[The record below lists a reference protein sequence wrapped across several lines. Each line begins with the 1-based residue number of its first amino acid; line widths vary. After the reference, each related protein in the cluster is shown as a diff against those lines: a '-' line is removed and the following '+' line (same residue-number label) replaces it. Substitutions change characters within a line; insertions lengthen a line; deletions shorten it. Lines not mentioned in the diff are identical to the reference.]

1 VTGVGCPKPSA
12 TIGAVNPEGPN
23 IPTGCEPLASPAERL
38 ACLRAVLFDLDGTL
52 IDTIELI
59 RVSFRYATEKV
70 LGEALPDKLTMANVG
85 QPLRTQ
91 FEDLA
96 PGRADELTKVYR
108 EFNQAHHDQ
117 LAKAYPGTPEVLQTI
132 ADHGVPMGIVT
143 SKGTEGARRGLELF
157 GLTDFFEVIVSADD
171 VPKHK
176 PDPFPLRFAASAMGV
191 PLEYCVYIGDSPH
204 DMQAAVSGGAIAVA
218 ALWGAFSTDDVLA
231 PGPPFALRD
240 IGELPALLFGDAGSY
255 GQGIGRGGR
264 ADAGS
269 PQARRT

>member
-1 VTGVGCPKPSA
+1 VEPDA
-12 TIGAVNPEGPN
+12 TN
-23 IPTGCEPLASPAERL
+23 IPSDCEPLAPPAERL

-70 LGEALPDKLTMANVG
+70 LGEALPDELTMANVG

-96 PGRADELTKVYR
+96 PGRADELTRVYR
-108 EFNQAHHDQ
+108 EFNRAHHDE
-117 LAKAYPGTPEVLQTI
+117 LAKAYPGTVEVLQAI
-132 ADHGVPMGIVT
+132 AARGIPMGIVT
-143 SKGTEGARRGLELF
+143 SKGTEGARRGLDLF
-157 GLTDFFEVIVSADD
+157 GLAGFFEVVVSADD
-171 VPKHK
+171 VPTHK

-218 ALWGAFSTDDVLA
+218 ALWGAFSGEDVLR
-231 PGPPFALRD
+231 PSPPFALRD
-240 IGELPALLFGDAGSY
+240 IGELPALLFGEAGS
-255 GQGIGRGGR
+255 
-264 ADAGS
+264 
-269 PQARRT
+269 